1 MKVKIPIIVEGRYD
15 KAKLSNVI
23 DGVILTTDGF
33 GIFKNAEKR
42 ALIKTLGKNGVI
54 MLCDSDGGGQI
65 IRSSLRG
72 MLGGIKVYDLYIPQI
87 PGKEKRKQTPSKAGY
102 VGVEGVDD
110 GILCGIFEKFSA
122 AHPELFEISGEI
134 SESSTENIS
143 SEMGKGIITKGDFY
157 ELGLTGHENSAKL
170 RDRLAK
176 EFALPSGM
184 NANGLCSALALLGI
198 SREEADERM
207 QSFLP

>member
-1 MKVKIPIIVEGRYD
+1 
-15 KAKLSNVI
+15 
-23 DGVILTTDGF
+23 
-33 GIFKNAEKR
+33 
-42 ALIKTLGKNGVI
+42 

-102 VGVEGVDD
+102 IGVEGVDD
-110 GILCGIFEKFSA
+110 GILCGIFEKFAS
-122 AHPELFEISGEI
+122 AHPELFEISGE
-134 SESSTENIS
+134 SSGDIS
-143 SEMGKGIITKGDFY
+143 SEIQKSVISKGDFY

-198 SREEADERM
+198 SREEAEERM
-207 QSFLP
+207 QFFLP

>member
-1 MKVKIPIIVEGRYD
+1 M
-15 KAKLSNVI
+15 I

-42 ALIKTLGKNGVI
+42 ALIRTLGKNGVI

-122 AHPELFEISGEI
+122 AHPELFEISGET
-134 SESSTENIS
+134 SESSGDIS
-143 SEMGKGIITKGDFY
+143 SEMQKGIITKGDFY
-157 ELGLTGHENSAKL
+157 ELGLTGHEDSAKL

-207 QSFLP
+207 KSFLP

>member
-42 ALIKTLGKNGVI
+42 ALIRTLGKNGVI

-110 GILCGIFEKFSA
+110 GILCGIFEKFAS

-134 SESSTENIS
+134 SESSKENIS
-143 SEMGKGIITKGDFY
+143 SEMPITKGDFY
-157 ELGLTGHENSAKL
+157 ELGLTGHENSADL
-170 RDRLAK
+170 RDKLAK

-184 NANGLCSALALLGI
+184 NANGLCSALGLLGI
-198 SREEADERM
+198 TRGEVEERM

>member
-1 MKVKIPIIVEGRYD
+1 M
-15 KAKLSNVI
+15 
-23 DGVILTTDGF
+23 
-33 GIFKNAEKR
+33 
-42 ALIKTLGKNGVI
+42 KTLGKNGVI

-102 VGVEGVDD
+102 VGVEGVED

-143 SEMGKGIITKGDFY
+143 SEMPITKGDFY

>member
-42 ALIKTLGKNGVI
+42 ALMKTLGKNGVI
-54 MLCDSDGGGQI
+54 LLCDSDGGGQI

-143 SEMGKGIITKGDFY
+143 SEMPITKGDFY

-198 SREEADERM
+198 TRGEVEERM

>member
-1 MKVKIPIIVEGRYD
+1 
-15 KAKLSNVI
+15 
-23 DGVILTTDGF
+23 
-33 GIFKNAEKR
+33 
-42 ALIKTLGKNGVI
+42 

-102 VGVEGVDD
+102 IGVEGVDD
-110 GILCGIFEKFSA
+110 GILSGIFEKFAS
-122 AHPELFEISGEI
+122 AHPELFEISGE
-134 SESSTENIS
+134 TYENIP
-143 SEMGKGIITKGDFY
+143 SEMPITKGDFY
-157 ELGLTGHENSAKL
+157 ELGLTGHENSADL

-198 SREEADERM
+198 SREEAEERM
-207 QSFLP
+207 KSFLP

>member
-42 ALIKTLGKNGVI
+42 ALMKTLGKNGVI

-102 VGVEGVDD
+102 VGVEGVED
-110 GILCGIFEKFSA
+110 GILCGIFEKFAS

-134 SESSTENIS
+134 TESSPENIS

-198 SREEADERM
+198 TRGEVEERM

>member
-42 ALIKTLGKNGVI
+42 ALIRTLGKNGVI

-122 AHPELFEISGEI
+122 AHPELFEISGE
-134 SESSTENIS
+134 SSGVIS
-143 SEMGKGIITKGDFY
+143 SEMGKGIISKGDFY

-198 SREEADERM
+198 SRGEAEERM
-207 QSFLP
+207 KSFLP

>member
-23 DGVILTTDGF
+23 DGIILTTDGF

-42 ALIKTLGKNGVI
+42 ALIRTLGKNGVI

-102 VGVEGVDD
+102 VGVEGVED

-143 SEMGKGIITKGDFY
+143 SEMPITKGDFY

-170 RDRLAK
+170 RDKLAK

-198 SREEADERM
+198 SREEAEERM
-207 QSFLP
+207 KSFLP

>member
-1 MKVKIPIIVEGRYD
+1 
-15 KAKLSNVI
+15 
-23 DGVILTTDGF
+23 
-33 GIFKNAEKR
+33 
-42 ALIKTLGKNGVI
+42 

-134 SESSTENIS
+134 SESTGDIS
-143 SEMGKGIITKGDFY
+143 SEMPITKGDFY

-198 SREEADERM
+198 SREEAEERM

>member
-42 ALIKTLGKNGVI
+42 ALIRTLGKNGVI

-102 VGVEGVDD
+102 VGVEGVED

-170 RDRLAK
+170 RDKLAK

-198 SREEADERM
+198 SRGEAEERM

>member
-42 ALIKTLGKNGVI
+42 ALIRTLGKNGVI
-54 MLCDSDGGGQI
+54 MLCDSDGGGQM

-102 VGVEGVDD
+102 VGVEGVED

-134 SESSTENIS
+134 SESTGDIS
-143 SEMGKGIITKGDFY
+143 SEMPITKGDFY

-184 NANGLCSALALLGI
+184 NANRLCSALALLGI
-198 SREEADERM
+198 SREEAEERM
-207 QSFLP
+207 KSFLP

>member
-1 MKVKIPIIVEGRYD
+1 
-15 KAKLSNVI
+15 
-23 DGVILTTDGF
+23 
-33 GIFKNAEKR
+33 
-42 ALIKTLGKNGVI
+42 

-102 VGVEGVDD
+102 VGVEGVED

-143 SEMGKGIITKGDFY
+143 SEIQKSVITKGDFY

-170 RDRLAK
+170 RDKLAK

-198 SREEADERM
+198 SRGEAEERM
-207 QSFLP
+207 KSFLP

>member
-1 MKVKIPIIVEGRYD
+1 
-15 KAKLSNVI
+15 
-23 DGVILTTDGF
+23 
-33 GIFKNAEKR
+33 
-42 ALIKTLGKNGVI
+42 

-110 GILCGIFEKFSA
+110 GILSGIFEKFSA

-134 SESSTENIS
+134 SESSGDIS
-143 SEMGKGIITKGDFY
+143 SEMPITKGDFY

-198 SREEADERM
+198 SREEAEERM

>member
-1 MKVKIPIIVEGRYD
+1 
-15 KAKLSNVI
+15 
-23 DGVILTTDGF
+23 
-33 GIFKNAEKR
+33 
-42 ALIKTLGKNGVI
+42 

-110 GILCGIFEKFSA
+110 GILSGIFEKFA
-122 AHPELFEISGEI
+122 KAHPELFEISGEI

-143 SEMGKGIITKGDFY
+143 SEIQKGIITKGDFY
-157 ELGLTGHENSAKL
+157 ELGLTGHENSADL
-170 RDRLAK
+170 RDKLAK
-176 EFALPSGM
+176 EFSLPSGM

-198 SREEADERM
+198 SRGEAEERM
-207 QSFLP
+207 KSFLP

>member
-42 ALIKTLGKNGVI
+42 ALMKTLGKNGVI

-110 GILCGIFEKFSA
+110 GILCGIFEKFA
-122 AHPELFEISGEI
+122 KAHPELFEISGEI
-134 SESSTENIS
+134 SESSGDIS
-143 SEMGKGIITKGDFY
+143 SEMQKRIITKGDFY

-170 RDRLAK
+170 RDKLAK
-176 EFALPSGM
+176 EFAIPSGM

-198 SREEADERM
+198 SREEAEERM

>member
-42 ALIKTLGKNGVI
+42 ALIRTLGKNGII

-87 PGKEKRKQTPSKAGY
+87 PGKEKRKSTPSKAGY
-102 VGVEGVDD
+102 VGVEGVED
-110 GILCGIFEKFSA
+110 GILSGIFEKFA
-122 AHPELFEISGEI
+122 KAHPELFEISGET
-134 SESSTENIS
+134 SESSGDIS
-143 SEMGKGIITKGDFY
+143 EEIGRKAITKGDFY
-157 ELGLTGHENSAKL
+157 ELGLTGHENSVQL

-184 NANGLCSALALLGI
+184 NANGLCTALALLGVT
-198 SREEADERM
+198 REEVEERLRL
-207 QSFLP
+207 SD

>member
-42 ALIKTLGKNGVI
+42 ALIKALGKNGVI
-54 MLCDSDGGGQI
+54 MLCDSDGGGQM

-143 SEMGKGIITKGDFY
+143 SEMPITKGDFY

-184 NANGLCSALALLGI
+184 NANGLCSALGLLGI
-198 SREEADERM
+198 SRGEAEERM

>member
-1 MKVKIPIIVEGRYD
+1 
-15 KAKLSNVI
+15 
-23 DGVILTTDGF
+23 
-33 GIFKNAEKR
+33 
-42 ALIKTLGKNGVI
+42 

-102 VGVEGVDD
+102 VGVEGVED

-143 SEMGKGIITKGDFY
+143 SEMLITKGDFY

-176 EFALPSGM
+176 EFTLPSGM

-198 SREEADERM
+198 SREEAEERM

>member
-1 MKVKIPIIVEGRYD
+1 
-15 KAKLSNVI
+15 
-23 DGVILTTDGF
+23 
-33 GIFKNAEKR
+33 
-42 ALIKTLGKNGVI
+42 

-102 VGVEGVDD
+102 IGVEGVDD

-143 SEMGKGIITKGDFY
+143 SEMPITKGDFY

-184 NANGLCSALALLGI
+184 NANGLFSALGLLGI
-198 SREEADERM
+198 SRGEAEERM
-207 QSFLP
+207 KSFLP

>member
-42 ALIKTLGKNGVI
+42 ALMKTLGKNGVI

-102 VGVEGVDD
+102 IGVEGVED

-143 SEMGKGIITKGDFY
+143 SEMPITKGDFY
-157 ELGLTGHENSAKL
+157 ELGLTGHENSADL
-170 RDRLAK
+170 RDKLAK
-176 EFALPSGM
+176 DFALPSGM

-198 SREEADERM
+198 SRGEAEERM
-207 QSFLP
+207 KSFLP

>member
-42 ALIKTLGKNGVI
+42 ALIRTLGKNGVI

-102 VGVEGVDD
+102 VGVEGVED

-143 SEMGKGIITKGDFY
+143 SEMPITKGDFY
-157 ELGLTGHENSAKL
+157 ELGLTGHENSADL
-170 RDRLAK
+170 RDKLAK

-198 SREEADERM
+198 SRGEAEERM
-207 QSFLP
+207 KSFLP

>member
-42 ALIKTLGKNGVI
+42 ALMKTLGKNGVI

-102 VGVEGVDD
+102 IGVEGVDD

-198 SREEADERM
+198 SREEAEERM
-207 QSFLP
+207 KSFLP

>member
-1 MKVKIPIIVEGRYD
+1 
-15 KAKLSNVI
+15 
-23 DGVILTTDGF
+23 
-33 GIFKNAEKR
+33 
-42 ALIKTLGKNGVI
+42 
-54 MLCDSDGGGQI
+54 MLCDSDGGGQM

-87 PGKEKRKQTPSKAGY
+87 PGKEKRKSAPSKAGY

-110 GILCGIFEKFSA
+110 GILCGIFEKFAS

-143 SEMGKGIITKGDFY
+143 SEMPITKGDFY

-198 SREEADERM
+198 SREEAEERM

>member
-1 MKVKIPIIVEGRYD
+1 M
-15 KAKLSNVI
+15 
-23 DGVILTTDGF
+23 
-33 GIFKNAEKR
+33 
-42 ALIKTLGKNGVI
+42 KTLGKNGVI

-102 VGVEGVDD
+102 IGVEGVDD
-110 GILCGIFEKFSA
+110 GILCEIFEKFA
-122 AHPELFEISGEI
+122 KAHPELFEKSGE
-134 SESSTENIS
+134 SSGDIS
-143 SEMGKGIITKGDFY
+143 SEMGKRLITKGDFY
-157 ELGLTGHENSAKL
+157 ELGLTGHENSADL
-170 RDRLAK
+170 RDKLAK

-184 NANGLCSALALLGI
+184 NANGLCSALGLLGI
-198 SREEADERM
+198 TRGEVEERM

>member
-42 ALIKTLGKNGVI
+42 ALMKTLGKNGVI

-102 VGVEGVDD
+102 IGVEGVDD
-110 GILCGIFEKFSA
+110 GILCGIFEKFAS

-134 SESSTENIS
+134 TESSPENIS

-198 SREEADERM
+198 TRGEVEERM

>member
-42 ALIKTLGKNGVI
+42 ALMKTLGKNGVI

-102 VGVEGVDD
+102 IGVEGVDD
-110 GILCGIFEKFSA
+110 GILFGIFEKFA
-122 AHPELFEISGEI
+122 KAHPELFEISGEI

-143 SEMGKGIITKGDFY
+143 SEMPITKGDFY
-157 ELGLTGHENSAKL
+157 ELGLTGHENSADL

-198 SREEADERM
+198 SREEAEERM

>member
-1 MKVKIPIIVEGRYD
+1 
-15 KAKLSNVI
+15 
-23 DGVILTTDGF
+23 
-33 GIFKNAEKR
+33 
-42 ALIKTLGKNGVI
+42 
-54 MLCDSDGGGQI
+54 MLCDSDGGGQM

-102 VGVEGVDD
+102 IGVEGVDD

-143 SEMGKGIITKGDFY
+143 SEMPITKGDFY
-157 ELGLTGHENSAKL
+157 ELGLTGHENSADL
-170 RDRLAK
+170 RDKLAK

-184 NANGLCSALALLGI
+184 NANGLCSALGLLGI
-198 SREEADERM
+198 TRGEVEERM

>member
-23 DGVILTTDGF
+23 DGIILTTDGF

-42 ALIKTLGKNGVI
+42 ALMKTLGKNGVI

-110 GILCGIFEKFSA
+110 GILCGIFEKFA
-122 AHPELFEISGEI
+122 KAHPELFEISSEI

-143 SEMGKGIITKGDFY
+143 SEMGKRIITKGDFY

-170 RDRLAK
+170 RDKLAK

-198 SREEADERM
+198 SREEAEERM

>member
-42 ALIKTLGKNGVI
+42 ALMKTLGKNGVI

-102 VGVEGVDD
+102 VGVEGVED

-134 SESSTENIS
+134 TESSPENIS

>member
-1 MKVKIPIIVEGRYD
+1 MKIKIPIIVEGRYD

-23 DGVILTTDGF
+23 DGIILTTDGF

-42 ALIKTLGKNGVI
+42 ALIKTLGKSGVI

-87 PGKEKRKQTPSKAGY
+87 PGKEKRKSAPSKAGY

-110 GILCGIFEKFSA
+110 SILRGIFEKFAA
-122 AHPELFEISGEI
+122 AHPELFETSEEDISAEKHG
-134 SESSTENIS
+134 T
-143 SEMGKGIITKGDFY
+143 ITKGDLY
-157 ELGLTGHENSAKL
+157 ELGLTGHENSAAL
-170 RDRLAK
+170 RDIISK
-176 EFALPSGM
+176 KFGLPAGM
-184 NANGLCSALALLGI
+184 NANGLCTALGMLGI
-198 SREEADERM
+198 TREEAEKVLNM
-207 QSFLP
+207 PL

>member
-1 MKVKIPIIVEGRYD
+1 M
-15 KAKLSNVI
+15 
-23 DGVILTTDGF
+23 
-33 GIFKNAEKR
+33 
-42 ALIKTLGKNGVI
+42 KTLGKNGVI

-102 VGVEGVDD
+102 VGVEGVED

-134 SESSTENIS
+134 SESTGDIP
-143 SEMGKGIITKGDFY
+143 SEMPITKGDFY

-184 NANGLCSALALLGI
+184 NANGLCSALGLLGI
-198 SREEADERM
+198 TRGEVEERM

>member
-23 DGVILTTDGF
+23 DGVILTTEGF

-42 ALIKTLGKNGVI
+42 ALMKTLGKNGVI

-102 VGVEGVDD
+102 IGVEGVED
-110 GILCGIFEKFSA
+110 GILCGIFEKFAS

-134 SESSTENIS
+134 SESSPENIS
-143 SEMGKGIITKGDFY
+143 SEMGKGIISKGDFY

-198 SREEADERM
+198 TRGEVEERM

>member
-1 MKVKIPIIVEGRYD
+1 
-15 KAKLSNVI
+15 
-23 DGVILTTDGF
+23 
-33 GIFKNAEKR
+33 
-42 ALIKTLGKNGVI
+42 
-54 MLCDSDGGGQI
+54 MLCDSDGGGQM

-102 VGVEGVDD
+102 IGVEGVDD
-110 GILCGIFEKFSA
+110 GILCGIFEKFAS

-134 SESSTENIS
+134 SESTGDIS

-198 SREEADERM
+198 TRGEVEERM

>member
-42 ALIKTLGKNGVI
+42 ALIRTLGKNGVI
-54 MLCDSDGGGQI
+54 MLCDSDGGGQM

-143 SEMGKGIITKGDFY
+143 SEMPITKGDFY
-157 ELGLTGHENSAKL
+157 ELGLTRHENSAKL

-198 SREEADERM
+198 SRGEAEERM
-207 QSFLP
+207 KSFLP